1 MSGRQEHQSGH
12 DDEVAVDAALE
23 LDLGT
28 VEASIE
34 AYLENPSATLRN
46 ELLAALE
53 NLDQQIDRSDAYGS
67 SIVGSAAF
75 GLSAKGSVIGETSST
90 SATEE
95 ISGAELRAQILL
107 IRAAKQEVS
116 APTPQTLT
124 ELRAANRALATVRGL
139 DPPADEA

>member
-1 MSGRQEHQSGH
+1 MSEHQKRQSDH
-12 DDEVAVDAALE
+12 DDEVVVDAALE

-67 SIVGSAAF
+67 SVVGSAAF
-75 GLSAKGSVIGETSST
+75 GLSTKGSVIGETSST
-90 SATEE
+90 SAAEE
-95 ISGAELRAQILL
+95 IPGAELRAQTVL
-107 IRAAKQEVS
+107 IKAAKREVS
-116 APTPQTLT
+116 SPTPQTLT
-124 ELRAANRALATVRGL
+124 ELRVANQALAAVRGL
-139 DPPADEA
+139 DSPAD